1 MLLPEEIQKRQQK
14 TDILT
19 NKYRKRI
26 GKFVK
31 QMMDQP
37 VVINDHVIRNEA
49 FLNDR
54 GLDPF
59 LPNIQSRQSLANLSN
74 LDRSQLDPAMSLGGP
89 QTITH
94 SPSKVSQDFGLAYS
108 PSRSILSKQMSH
120 SPSRVSGIYSP
131 RDGKKGGRFQPPMK
145 FGANKNNDEER
156 ILVSLLENIY

>member
-59 LPNIQSRQSLANLSN
+59 LPNIQSR
-74 LDRSQLDPAMSLGGP
+74 
-89 QTITH
+89 
-94 SPSKVSQDFGLAYS
+94 
-108 PSRSILSKQMSH
+108 
-120 SPSRVSGIYSP
+120 
-131 RDGKKGGRFQPPMK
+131 
-145 FGANKNNDEER
+145 
-156 ILVSLLENIY
+156 